1 MQNLYGKTG
10 RLNQAA
16 TLSLRVLSHGC
27 ISHNVMQRKDSFLQ
41 IEHIYIVAL
50 FHAKNKEGLSPNWK
64 RQRQDH
70 PPISS
75 SYSYSQLQNN
85 DHQIHY

>member
-1 MQNLYGKTG
+1 MQNLYRKTG

-16 TLSLRVLSHGC
+16 TLSLRVLSHSC
-27 ISHNVMQRKDSFLQ
+27 ISHNVLQQKDSFLQ
-41 IEHIYIVAL
+41 KTYIHSVAL
-50 FHAKNKEGLSPNWK
+50 FHAKNKEGLSLNWK
-64 RQRQDH
+64 RQRRDH

-75 SYSYSQLQNN
+75 SSCSQLQNN